1 MSVRLP
7 FALRCASVAALLT
20 APLVL
25 APAAGAAPKAG
36 SALPGDIV
44 VTAPGGDYVS
54 VLTKGD
60 PAAHRELPGARPVV
74 RDLDGDGRK
83 DLAVQRDNEDGGGVA
98 VYWGTGSGYAAKPTL
113 VSGATLDSGLTA
125 GDFDGDGHVD
135 LIAAG
140 PEGPGD
146 VRLTVAY
153 GPLTRAGAPAR
164 TAKLNTKETF
174 APDEIVSGDFNGD
187 GRSDVVTEHSFEEAG
202 HPSQLWTGS
211 AKGLG
216 TTSRELAIAG
226 AMAAGDVDGDGVD
239 DLVIRAVPDG
249 LVEEL
254 DFDHGTVQVLY
265 GSETGPGKPVSTIT
279 QNTKGVPG
287 VNEDGD
293 AFGASLA
300 VGDVDGDGC
309 ADVAVGVPGEALR
322 RGGKNLDDA
331 GSVVLLKGS
340 WKGLTGEGATA
351 VTQDSKGVPGVS
363 EAGDEFGSA
372 VSLRDIAANGRTSLV
387 VGAPGEDTDSKD
399 SGAVWVLPKG
409 ATSGAWAVNPGDLG
423 RTGNEEARFGA
434 GFGR

>member
-216 TTSRELAIAG
+216 TTSRELASAG

-249 LVEEL
+249 LVESW
-254 DFDHGTVQVLY
+254 T
-265 GSETGPGKPVSTIT
+265 STTGPCRCCTGP
-279 QNTKGVPG
+279 
-287 VNEDGD
+287 
-293 AFGASLA
+293 
-300 VGDVDGDGC
+300 
-309 ADVAVGVPGEALR
+309 R
-322 RGGKNLDDA
+322 RGRGSRSAPSRRTRRACPASTRTATRSGPRSRGGTWTGTDA
-331 GSVVLLKGS
+331 RTSRSGCRARRS
-340 WKGLTGEGATA
+340 GAA
-351 VTQDSKGVPGVS
+351 
-363 EAGDEFGSA
+363 
-372 VSLRDIAANGRTSLV
+372 GRTWTTRGPSCC
-387 VGAPGEDTDSKD
+387 
-399 SGAVWVLPKG
+399 
-409 ATSGAWAVNPGDLG
+409 
-423 RTGNEEARFGA
+423 
-434 GFGR
+434 

>member
-25 APAAGAAPKAG
+25 APAAGAAPKAA

-54 VLTKGD
+54 VLAKGD
-60 PAAHRELPGARPVV
+60 PGRHRELPGARPVV

-83 DLAVQRDNEDGGGVA
+83 DLAVQRDDEDGGGVA
-98 VYWGTGSGYAAKPTL
+98 VYWGTDSGYAAEPTE
-113 VSGATLDSGLTA
+113 VKGAALDSGLTA

-146 VRLTVAY
+146 VRLAVAY
-153 GPLTRAGAPAR
+153 GPLKRDGAPAR
-164 TAKLNTKETF
+164 TAKLDTKETF
-174 APDEIVSGDFNGD
+174 APDEVVSGDFNGD
-187 GRSDVVTEHSFEEAG
+187 GKDDVVTEHSFEEAG

-211 AKGLG
+211 TKGLG

-309 ADVAVGVPGEALR
+309 ADVAVGVPGEALE
-322 RGGKNLDDA
+322 RGGKNLADA

-351 VTQDSKGVPGVS
+351 VTQDTKGVPGVS
-363 EAGDEFGSA
+363 EAGDGFGQA
-372 VSLRDIAANGRTSLV
+372 VSLRDTAADGRTSLV
-387 VGAPGEDTDSKD
+387 VGAPGEDTDAED
-399 SGAVWVLPKG
+399 SGAAWVLPRG
-409 ATSGAWAVNPGDLG
+409 AASGAWAVNPGDLG
-423 RTGNEEARFGA
+423 RTGNEGARFGA
-434 GFGR
+434 DFGR